1 MDWNDDVNQQLIETL
16 IGILASKGITS
27 EDSR

>member
-16 IGILASKGITS
+16 VGILASKDIAS